1 MLLVFRGCRR
11 ATTLLSLTKIV
22 LSILKTH
29 VIFLSEI
36 GVRWQQAVQPA
47 IDDGMQVTITR
58 FGVVLGKGEGVLK
71 KLSPSFYM
79 GLGSI
84 IGDG

>member
-1 MLLVFRGCRR
+1 M
-11 ATTLLSLTKIV
+11 
-22 LSILKTH
+22 
-29 VIFLSEI
+29 
-36 GVRWQQAVQPA
+36 RWQQAVQPA